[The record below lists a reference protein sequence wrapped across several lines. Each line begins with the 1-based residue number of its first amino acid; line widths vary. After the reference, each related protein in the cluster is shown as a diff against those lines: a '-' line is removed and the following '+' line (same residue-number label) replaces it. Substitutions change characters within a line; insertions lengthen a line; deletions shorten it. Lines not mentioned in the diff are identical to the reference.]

1 MTTKSS
7 QNTMQQKKT
16 LSFQTIIDVFKA
28 IKDYAIPFAGIVFAF
43 LNIYLANKLNPVLSS
58 IKDIVHRVEAVE
70 TKVNTFEAK
79 CLELKQEQVEIK
91 KDIYDELKYLRGRV
105 DNIYQIVR

>member
-1 MTTKSS
+1 MTS
-7 QNTMQQKKT
+7 KKNIT
-16 LSFQTIIDVFKA
+16 TFLSYAKI
-28 IKDYAIPFAGIVFAF
+28 IKDYGVPAMGLVLTVFN
-43 LNIYLANKLNPVLSS
+43 LYLGAKLNPVLSD